1 MFNTFFV
8 YVSVCV
14 WLTINILAM
23 ASVAVVST
31 RPCVIVAAVFSVAF
45 FSIRCWIFFALFLV
59 MATAIPACFTRFTA
73 FGIIFVVVVGVGC
86 LFFFSL
92 VFLSLS
98 LSVSFSFYN
107 SYNCN
112 GPFLYH
118 IEQRPGHTPEHFL
131 WSFYD
136 WYSQPHGLRG
146 MFSVQ
151 RLVASCVFTRQFFF
165 TLILN
170 VCLVFCVSRFS
181 FLIHTLELTLFRM
194 Q

>member
-1 MFNTFFV
+1 M
-8 YVSVCV
+8 CV
-14 WLTINILAM
+14 VDHQYFGYGEYCCSIYSPM
-23 ASVAVVST
+23 CHCSC
-31 RPCVIVAAVFSVAF
+31 RF
-45 FSIRCWIFFALFLV
+45 FSGVFLYSVLNIF
-59 MATAIPACFTRFTA
+59 CFVSGNGNGYT
-73 FGIIFVVVVGVGC
+73 C
-86 LFFFSL
+86 LFYAIYCFWYNFCRCCWCWLFVFFLFVSL
-92 VFLSLS
+92 LLS

-118 IEQRPGHTPEHFL
+118 IEQQPGHTPEHFL
-131 WSFYD
+131 CSFYD

-151 RLVASCVFTRQFFF
+151 CLVASCVFTRQFFF

-170 VCLVFCVSRFS
+170 VCLVFCVSQFS

>member
-31 RPCVIVAAVFSVAF
+31 RPCVIVAAF
-45 FSIRCWIFFALFLV
+45 FRCRFCLFGAEYFLLFLV

-73 FGIIFVVVVGVGC
+73 FGIIFVVVVGVRC
-86 LFFFSL
+86 FFFSL
-92 VFLSLS
+92 VSLSLS

-112 GPFLYH
+112 GPFLY
-118 IEQRPGHTPEHFL
+118 
-131 WSFYD
+131 
-136 WYSQPHGLRG
+136 
-146 MFSVQ
+146 
-151 RLVASCVFTRQFFF
+151 
-165 TLILN
+165 ILN
-170 VCLVFCVSRFS
+170 NGLDIHQSTFYVVSQLVQPA
-181 FLIHTLELTLFRM
+181 T
-194 Q
+194 